1 MQENST
7 INYRPAENI
16 HIVLWL
22 LKDLCWCTLSK
33 TMGLIMVIPTIALAI
48 YITFLYRKNKAEV
61 LHNTAIIF
69 WICANSTWMI
79 GEFYFEDGLRNYALG
94 FFCLGIGVIAYYYV
108 SEFFLRKKNKL
119 PNKL

>member
-1 MQENST
+1 MQENSK

-33 TMGLIMVIPTIALAI
+33 TLGIIMVIPTIALAI
-48 YITFLYRKNKAEV
+48 YITFLYRNNKAEV

-79 GEFYFEDGLRNYALG
+79 GEFYFEDGLRNYALV
-94 FFCLGIGVIAYYYV
+94 FFSMGIVVIGYYYV
-108 SEFFLRKKNKL
+108 SEFVLRKKNKL
-119 PNKL
+119 PNK